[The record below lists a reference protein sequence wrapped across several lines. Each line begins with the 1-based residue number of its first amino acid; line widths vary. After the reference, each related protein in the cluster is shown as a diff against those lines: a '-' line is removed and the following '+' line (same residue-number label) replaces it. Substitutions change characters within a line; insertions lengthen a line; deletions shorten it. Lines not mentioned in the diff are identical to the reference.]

1 MYYLILDTS
10 KNLSLGIFNG
20 NTMVDSIVVSNFT
33 IKNALSDI
41 LLPTIQELL
50 IKNNL
55 TLTHVSFIGF
65 VVGVGYFT
73 SLRVG
78 FSVVKTLKVALNIPI
93 IPCNNLY
100 VMAYNYLL
108 NDSEGNHLILSTGDI
123 GKVGAVI
130 ALFNVSMEY
139 LIEPIYVEDDVEI
152 VLSAYLTSSNI
163 VVVGNKIDYLSTI
176 INKININFTNLVG
189 YSLQNI
195 ANICYNDYCNGLLNK
210 ELKLLYGNNPNFK
223 KYN

>member
-1 MYYLILDTS
+1 MHYLILDTS
-10 KNLSLGIFNG
+10 KNLSLGIFNS
-20 NTMVDSIVVSNFT
+20 NIMVDSVSVSNFT
-33 IKNALSDI
+33 MQRALSDI

-50 IKNNL
+50 IKNKL
-55 TLTHVSFIGF
+55 TLANISFIGF

-78 FSVVKTLKVALNIPI
+78 FAVVKTLKVALDIPI

-100 VMAYNYLL
+100 IMAYNFLL
-108 NDSEGNHLILSTGDI
+108 NDSEDNHLILSTGDI

-130 ALFNVSMEY
+130 ALFNSKYNY
-139 LIEPIYVEDDVEI
+139 LIEPTYVEDDIE
-152 VLSAYLTSSNI
+152 VLLLPYLTNTKI
-163 VVVGNKIDYLSTI
+163 IVVGNKIDYLSTI
-176 INKININFTNLVG
+176 INNVNISFTNLVG

>member
-1 MYYLILDTS
+1 M
-10 KNLSLGIFNG
+10 
-20 NTMVDSIVVSNFT
+20 
-33 IKNALSDI
+33 
-41 LLPTIQELL
+41 
-50 IKNNL
+50 
-55 TLTHVSFIGF
+55 
-65 VVGVGYFT
+65 VGVGYFT